1 MRPPGSLIELG
12 DVAFVGICLKAL
24 GAGDEARE
32 RDNRVCH
39 LRQTRR
45 FKALGAGDEARDGGL
60 YPVTRC
66 SLTGF
71 KALGAGDEAPG
82 VITNRWEVCNVTVS
96 MPSVRAMRLA
106 SR

>member
-1 MRPPGSLIELG
+1 MAQVSKPSVRAMRPPGSLIELG

-45 FKALGAGDEARDGGL
+45 FKALGAGDEARESEQVAQINAS
-60 YPVTRC
+60 YEFQCPRC
-66 SLTGF
+66 G
-71 KALGAGDEAPG
+71 
-82 VITNRWEVCNVTVS
+82 R
-96 MPSVRAMRLA
+96 
-106 SR
+106 